1 MKKICLL
8 MSLLCILALA
18 ASCAAEQPQDAS
30 SSESVSEAVSSET
43 VSETVSS
50 EPEESSV
57 TEEPEMPPLTMTQ
70 VSTVTDNFLN
80 DAAFADFLENS
91 EKYAYIPG
99 LQEGIVPQ
107 GIACNP
113 KTGYVYISAYFTTED
128 TPSVILVLDETGTF
142 VAEYH
147 MYRENGKPYTGHMG
161 GICATENYLY
171 FSGPTAEGG
180 YYGIGELAFADLP
193 TKGAHDITIQSVV
206 PLPIHA
212 SYLFYDSGKLWA
224 GTFYLKGSYDTGK
237 YFDALLP
244 NGDGG
249 VYGGYAAMFEVDGD
263 SRLVPADG
271 EPYAVP
277 ELILS
282 TPDKVQGFAYRDGK
296 IALSISYGRNNNSK
310 LDFFEINPKDAADTV
325 TADGKTYPLITLN
338 SKNRTKAVTAMG
350 MTEGLALSGQGDL
363 LILFESGAQKYSNAK
378 NPTDSIWK
386 FPIE

>member
-1 MKKICLL
+1 MKITYYFLFLLCLCLL
-8 MSLLCILALA
+8 
-18 ASCAAEQPQDAS
+18 ASCAAETVPPSVSYEQAS
-30 SSESVSEAVSSET
+30 SPHASET
-43 VSETVSS
+43 ASS
-50 EPEESSV
+50 EPVESSAV
-57 TEEPEMPPLTMTQ
+57 EEPEPPALTMTQ
-70 VSTVTDNFLN
+70 VSTVNDNFLN
-80 DAAFADFLENS
+80 ESAFADFLRDS
-91 EKYAYIPG
+91 EKYAFIPG
-99 LQEGIVPQ
+99 LREGIVPQ

-113 KTGYVYISAYFTTED
+113 QTGYVYISAYFTTED

-147 MYRENGKPYTGHMG
+147 MYRENGEPYTGHMG
-161 GICATENYLY
+161 GICATESHLY
-171 FSGPTAEGG
+171 FSGPNAEGG

-193 TKGAHDITIQSVV
+193 AKGAHDITIKSVV
-206 PLPIHA
+206 GLPIHA
-212 SYLFYDSGKLWA
+212 SYLFYDGGKLWA

-249 VYGGYAAMFEVDGD
+249 VYGGYAAMFAVDEGG
-263 SRLVPADG
+263 RLVPAEG
-271 EPYAVP
+271 ELYAVP

-310 LDFFEINPKDAADTV
+310 LDFFEIDPEDAESTV

-350 MTEGLALSGQGDL
+350 MTEGLALSTHGDL

-378 NPTDSIWK
+378 NPTDSIWRMQ
-386 FPIE
+386 F

>member
-1 MKKICLL
+1 MKITYFFLFLICFCLL
-8 MSLLCILALA
+8 
-18 ASCAAEQPQDAS
+18 ASCAAETVPP
-30 SSESVSEAVSSET
+30 SVSYEQTSSPHA
-43 VSETVSS
+43 SEPVSS
-50 EPEESSV
+50 EPEESSAV
-57 TEEPEMPPLTMTQ
+57 EEPEPPALTMTQ
-70 VSTVTDNFLN
+70 VSTVNDNFLN
-80 DAAFADFLENS
+80 ESAFADFLASS
-91 EKYAYIPG
+91 EKYAFIPG
-99 LQEGIVPQ
+99 LKEGIVPQ
-107 GIACNP
+107 GLACNP

-147 MYRENGKPYTGHMG
+147 MYLENGEPYTGHMG

-193 TKGAHDITIQSVV
+193 AKGAHDVTIKSVV
-206 PLPIHA
+206 GLPIHA
-212 SYLFYDSGKLWA
+212 SYLFYDGGKLWV

-249 VYGGYAAMFEVDGD
+249 VYGGYAAMFAVDGD
-263 SRLVPADG
+263 SRLVPAEG
-271 EPYAVP
+271 EAYAVP

-310 LDFFEINPKDAADTV
+310 LDFFEIDPKSAADTV

-350 MTEGLALSGQGDL
+350 MTEGLALSARGDL

-378 NPTDSIWK
+378 NPTDSIWRMP
-386 FPIE
+386 F